1 MNYYLFIKDS
11 DILKD
16 PDSLKDYIENSKNI
30 IKGMPNITATLNIP
44 IKIKPEFKIYHMVY
58 GIPPKL
64 IYNDKYLY
72 QINYLLQNN
81 KSESDIIN
89 ILESKK

>member
-1 MNYYLFIKDS
+1 MEFKNIYIENKKINELLSIYKKDS

-44 IKIKPEFKIYHMVY
+44 IK
-58 GIPPKL
+58 KL
-64 IYNDKYLY
+64 NPNLKY
-72 QINYLLQNN
+72 IM
-81 KSESDIIN
+81 
-89 ILESKK
+89 

>member
-1 MNYYLFIKDS
+1 
-11 DILKD
+11 
-16 PDSLKDYIENSKNI
+16 
-30 IKGMPNITATLNIP
+30 
-44 IKIKPEFKIYHMVY
+44 MVF
-58 GIPPKL
+58 PPKL